1 MNDLPTQAEKNLPDN
16 QRDRRFLLGLIS
28 ALLFFWFALPL
39 IYPPA
44 ARIIYLAFYPIS
56 IIGTFIHEMGHGLT
70 AIFTGGHFYWLQI
83 EFFRGGA
90 AITAGGSQLLILLGG
105 LLGPAVTGAILLA
118 VSTRVRQPKWIM
130 SVLCLY
136 FLLGMFFMIRPIL
149 LFFTGFSDPLL
160 ERWSIF
166 YLITILV
173 PLTLL
178 LTTLKFMQFS
188 QRAQRYFVQFLGV
201 VSCLAGFSSNS
212 YIFMYQQLPNGGY
225 SDARMVAGTFWTG
238 PETVPFAWF
247 MVFSSI
253 IAGLNI
259 GLVLYGT
266 WLALRPTRQAKEP
279 KAPA

>member
-1 MNDLPTQAEKNLPDN
+1 MNDLPTPSEKTLPDN
-16 QRDRRFLLGLIS
+16 KRDRSFLLGLIGS
-28 ALLFFWFALPL
+28 LLFFWFILPL

-44 ARIIYLAFYPIS
+44 ARPIYLAFYPIS
-56 IIGTFIHEMGHGLT
+56 IIGTFVHEMGHGLS

-105 LLGPAVTGAILLA
+105 LLGPAVTGAMLLA
-118 VSTRVRQPKWIM
+118 VSTRVNHPKWIM
-130 SVLCLY
+130 AVLCLY
-136 FLLGMFFMIRPIL
+136 FLVGMFFMIRPIL
-149 LFFTGFSDPLL
+149 LILTGFSDPLL
-160 ERWSIF
+160 DRWSMV

-173 PLTLL
+173 PLVLL

-188 QRAQRYFVQFLGV
+188 ERAQRYYLQFLGV

-212 YIFMYQQLPNGGY
+212 YIFMYERLANGGY

-238 PETVPFAWF
+238 PETVPFVWF
-247 MVFSSI
+247 MVFASI
-253 IAGLNI
+253 IAALNI

-266 WLALRPTRQAKEP
+266 WLALRPTRPSSEAKTEV
-279 KAPA
+279 